1 MNDSISF
8 NSYVTFYLIIYIIHY
23 SPLLIT
29 QKLYSQ
35 NSVERETYR
44 RIPEEWES
52 EGRFARGIERESPT
66 KNGSAGPLTG

>member
-8 NSYVTFYLIIYIIHY
+8 NSYLTFYLIIYIIHH

-29 QKLYSQ
+29 QKLCSQ
-35 NSVERETYR
+35 NFIERETYR
-44 RIPEEWES
+44 RMPEEGES
-52 EGRFARGIERESPT
+52 EGRFNRGIERESPT